1 MRVLAALIQPVE
13 AETPYGGR
21 AVSHETL
28 GTVWLACGARRLTRR
43 AEAEEGAAR
52 SVETMRADCR
62 ADDRVTPGRVLRFGG
77 ADWRIEAATPEA
89 DAPGRLSLTLERT
102 R

>member
-1 MRVLAALIQPVE
+1 MRVLATLIQPVE

-28 GTVWLACGARRLTRR
+28 GTVWLACGARRR
-43 AEAEEGAAR
+43 ARVATEAEGVAR
-52 SVETMRADCR
+52 DAETLGADCR
-62 ADDRVTPGRVLRFGG
+62 ADGRITAGLILRFGG
-77 ADWRIEAATPEA
+77 ADWRIRAANP
-89 DAPGRLSLTLERT
+89 DPRRPGRLALETERV